1 MIILTLVVIA
11 TIRRMVLVVI
21 EIIET
26 VTIVLQ
32 SLGSFGFRISG
43 SDFL

>member
-26 VTIVLQ
+26 VTIVL
-32 SLGSFGFRISG
+32 
-43 SDFL
+43 